1 MNAANRIKDEIQ
13 FLSRIL
19 TVMFPKIL
27 IQNINVIILGT
38 EEFKEK
44 MFFLL

>member
-1 MNAANRIKDEIQ
+1 MPQIESKMKFK

-19 TVMFPKIL
+19 TVMFPEIL